1 MLAKL
6 FIRPE
11 IAQDLKTRSSRF
23 VVIIRRRQDNAD
35 NVITIRRTRQTEH
48 ATIDARG
55 SRYLTLLPKVNVL
68 FGRGEPSRAARLH
81 FYKAESRTVVS
92 DKINLRMDERAAKRA
107 TDGQSEVGGN

>member
-11 IAQDLKTRSSRF
+11 IAQDLKMRASRF

-35 NVITIRRTRQTEH
+35 NVVTIRRTHQTEH
-48 ATIDARG
+48 ATINACG
-55 SRYLTLLPKVNVL
+55 SRNLTLLSKINIL

-81 FYKAESRTVVS
+81 FYKAESRAVVS

-107 TDGQSEVGGN
+107 AYR